1 MNQTL
6 AGVSGRLDDL
16 HAMWRIRALE
26 EKIRDMR
33 LSGAIVG
40 SVHLANGQESVA
52 VATCGEL
59 RAVDAVYA
67 TYRGHGWALA
77 RGVPARGIIAELLG
91 RSTGVNG
98 GRGGSAHFSAPEFG
112 FHGENSIVGA
122 GAPIAVGAALAA
134 RYDGS
139 GRIAVTVFG
148 DGAMNQGAVSE
159 AMNFAAAFR
168 LGVVFICENNRYSEL
183 TPINDMVA
191 NPDLSQRA
199 TALGIPAVRIDG
211 NDLAQ
216 VRTAVKLSLEAAI
229 SGRGPSFIEAHTQRI
244 VGHYIGDAE
253 QYRPAGELEADAQV
267 EPIARLRRELAS
279 AGATEAQLD
288 RCEQRAREE
297 MDTAAA
303 AALADPLVAPETAGE
318 HLYA

>member
-1 MNQTL
+1 MNARINEGL
-6 AGVSGRLDDL
+6 EDL
-16 HAMWRIRALE
+16 NGMWRIRALE
-26 EKIRDMR
+26 EKIRDLR
-33 LSGAIVG
+33 FSEDIVG
-40 SVHLANGQESVA
+40 SVHLAIGQESIA
-52 VATCGEL
+52 VAACSQL
-59 RAVDAVYA
+59 RERDALYA
-67 TYRGHGWALA
+67 TYRGHGWAVA
-77 RGVPARGIIAELLG
+77 RGVPPREIFGELMG
-91 RSTGVNG
+91 RTSGVNG
-98 GRGGSAHFSAPEFG
+98 GRGGSAHFSAPQYG

-122 GAPIAVGAALAA
+122 GAPIAAGAALAGKF
-134 RYDGS
+134 DGS
-139 GRIAVTVFG
+139 GRVAVAVFG
-148 DGAMNQGAVSE
+148 DGAMNQGAVAE
-159 AMNFAAAFR
+159 AMNFAAALK
-168 LGVVFICENNRYSEL
+168 LGVIFICENNRYSEL

-216 VRTAVKLSLEAAI
+216 VRTAMKLSLEAAI

-253 QYRPAGELEADAQV
+253 QYRPAGELEADAKL

-279 AGATEAQLD
+279 AGASEAQLD

-303 AALADPLVAPETAGE
+303 AALSDPLVAPETAGE

>member
-1 MNQTL
+1 MNTRITEGL
-6 AGVSGRLDDL
+6 EDL
-16 HAMWRIRALE
+16 TAMWRIRALE
-26 EKIRDMR
+26 EKIRDLR
-33 LSGAIVG
+33 VSEDIVG
-40 SVHLANGQESVA
+40 SVHLAIGQESIA
-52 VATCGEL
+52 VAACSQL
-59 RAVDAVYA
+59 RERDALYA
-67 TYRGHGWALA
+67 TYRGHGWAVA
-77 RGVPARGIIAELLG
+77 RGVPPREIFGELMG
-91 RSTGVNG
+91 RTSGVNG
-98 GRGGSAHFSAPEFG
+98 GRGGSAHFSAPQHG

-122 GAPIAVGAALAA
+122 GAPIAAGAALAGKF
-134 RYDGS
+134 DGS
-139 GRIAVTVFG
+139 GRVAVAVFG
-148 DGAMNQGAVSE
+148 DGAMNQGAVAE
-159 AMNFAAAFR
+159 AMNFAAALK
-168 LGVVFICENNRYSEL
+168 LGVIFICENNRYSEL

-253 QYRPAGELEADAQV
+253 QYRPAGELEADALL

-279 AGATEAQLD
+279 AGASGAQLD
-288 RCEQRAREE
+288 RCEQRARDE
-297 MDTAAA
+297 MDAAAA
-303 AALADPLVAPETAGE
+303 AALSDPLVAPETAGE

>member
-1 MNQTL
+1 MNTRINE
-6 AGVSGRLDDL
+6 GLDDL
-16 HAMWRIRALE
+16 NAMWRIRALE
-26 EKIRDMR
+26 EKIRDLR
-33 LSGAIVG
+33 VSEDIVG
-40 SVHLANGQESVA
+40 SVHLANGQESIA
-52 VATCGEL
+52 VATCSQL
-59 RAVDAVYA
+59 RERDALYA
-67 TYRGHGWALA
+67 TYRGHGWAVA
-77 RGVPARGIIAELLG
+77 RGVPPREIFGELMG
-91 RSTGVNG
+91 RTSGVNG
-98 GRGGSAHFSAPEFG
+98 GRGGSAYFSAPQYG

-122 GAPIAVGAALAA
+122 GAPIAAGAALAGKF
-134 RYDGS
+134 DGS
-139 GRIAVTVFG
+139 GRVAVAVFG
-148 DGAMNQGAVSE
+148 DGAMNQGAVAES
-159 AMNFAAAFR
+159 MNFAAALK
-168 LGVVFICENNRYSEL
+168 LGVIFICENNRYSEL

-253 QYRPAGELEADAQV
+253 QYRPAGELEADALL

-279 AGATEAQLD
+279 AGASDAQLD
-288 RCEQRAREE
+288 RTEQRARDE

>member
-1 MNQTL
+1 MNTRITEGL
-6 AGVSGRLDDL
+6 EDL
-16 HAMWRIRALE
+16 GAMWRIRALE
-26 EKIRDMR
+26 EKIRDLR
-33 LSGAIVG
+33 FSEDIVG
-40 SVHLANGQESVA
+40 SVHLAIGQESIA
-52 VATCGEL
+52 VAACSQL
-59 RAVDAVYA
+59 RERDALYA
-67 TYRGHGWALA
+67 TYRGHGWAVA
-77 RGVPARGIIAELLG
+77 RGVPPREIFGELMG
-91 RSTGVNG
+91 RTSGVNG
-98 GRGGSAHFSAPEFG
+98 GRGGSAYFSAPQYG

-122 GAPIAVGAALAA
+122 GAPIAGGAALAGKF
-134 RYDGS
+134 DGS
-139 GRIAVTVFG
+139 GRVAVAVFG
-148 DGAMNQGAVSE
+148 DGAMNQGAVAE
-159 AMNFAAAFR
+159 AMNFAAALK
-168 LGVVFICENNRYSEL
+168 LGVIFICENNRYSEL

-253 QYRPAGELEADAQV
+253 QYRPAGELEADAEL

-279 AGATEAQLD
+279 AGAGEAQLD
-288 RCEQRAREE
+288 RPEQRARAE

-303 AALADPLVAPETAGE
+303 AALSDPLVAPETAGE